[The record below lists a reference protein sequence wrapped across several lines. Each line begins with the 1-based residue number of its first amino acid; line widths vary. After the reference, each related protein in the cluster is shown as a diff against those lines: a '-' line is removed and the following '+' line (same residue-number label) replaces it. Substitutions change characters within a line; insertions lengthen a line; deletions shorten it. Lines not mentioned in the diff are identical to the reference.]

1 MTASPDALLAF
12 LRDQAGSLT
21 PAERSALL
29 SFAEELDPA
38 LTPEKLISRL
48 SRFLLDH
55 PDLDRRL
62 EDHPAERIA
71 GQTIKLMPEAFITN
85 VRNLVLQH
93 QPRPPKNGRS
103 TSKH

>member
-1 MTASPDALLAF
+1 MIN
-12 LRDQAGSLT
+12 
-21 PAERSALL
+21 
-29 SFAEELDPA
+29 FAEELDPA

-71 GQTIKLMPEAFITN
+71 GQSIKLTPEAFKTN
-85 VRNLVLQH
+85 VRNLVLQP
-93 QPRPPKNGRS
+93 QPHPPKDGGS
-103 TSKH
+103 TPKR